1 MKPRGAHS
9 ISSKSTT
16 RRIISSKQTVGR
28 FVVVGGLNTALD
40 FGILIGLTFLGLD
53 KIVANIISSTTA
65 FIFSFFANKKYTFK
79 TTDTNVAREMVLF
92 VVVTLFGLWVLQTLV
107 IWLTTAMT
115 TAIFH
120 NTSYALLASKLLATV
135 VSMTWNYLL
144 YSKMVFKK
152 H

>member
-1 MKPRGAHS
+1 MNQSAAHS
-9 ISSKSTT
+9 TSSKNTT
-16 RRIISSKQTVGR
+16 RRIIKNSRTLGR
-28 FVVVGGLNTALD
+28 FVIVGGLNTALD
-40 FGILIGLTFLGLD
+40 FGILIGLTLLGLD

-65 FIFSFFANKKYTFK
+65 FIFSFFANKRYTFK

-92 VVVTLFGLWVLQTLV
+92 VIVTLFGLWVLQTLV
-107 IWLTTAMT
+107 IWLTTPLMVAT
-115 TAIFH
+115 FH

-144 YSKMVFKK
+144 YSKLVFKK